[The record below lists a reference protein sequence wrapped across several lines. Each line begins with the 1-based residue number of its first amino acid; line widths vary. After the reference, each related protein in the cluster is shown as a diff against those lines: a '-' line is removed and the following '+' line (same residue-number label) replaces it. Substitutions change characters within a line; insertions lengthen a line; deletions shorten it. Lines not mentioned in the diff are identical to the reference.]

1 MISLLKPSCRF
12 TTLVVAPTNQLAVTA
27 ARAVADSP
35 GRIYNPL
42 YIYGGPGLGK
52 THLLMAIG
60 HSVLDI
66 DPSCTVE
73 YLSIEDFAS
82 AWPTAR
88 NAGQEEAYRRHYVD
102 AEVLLLDDIHLL
114 AYRRDLQLEI
124 LRVLDS
130 VLERNHQVVMAS
142 DRAPNRIDGLDER
155 LARRCAAGLVTD
167 VATPAP
173 ETRLE
178 VVRRRVQERGAVFH
192 PDILELLAGAGQ
204 SDLRQLLALV
214 DKFQEV
220 QRRTHL
226 PLTVEAARG
235 LLNDMGLAEATDP
248 AGGGQRLQFQPDE
261 FGTFLSDV
269 TTTVAGQ
276 LEAWRSRVAEA
287 ILRWE
292 GEGFRTRRLE
302 ALLQADLPADPN
314 AILESFTADVERLR
328 GLESEAQTVSP
339 DLVGSPLFR
348 DPDQVAAAAALVEHA
363 RQGRH
368 PLPAPSRM
376 WRLEDL
382 IEAPGNLDALS
393 AAWRVIDQP
402 GTRHN
407 PLAVVAP
414 SGCGKTHV
422 LHGIAN
428 KLAEAPNATIA
439 CLTASEFIA
448 DLEAAREANRLS
460 AWQSRY
466 RGVTGLLIDDI
477 HRWTDH
483 PPLGAEL
490 VELLDALLEA
500 RAQLVVTS
508 VVPMA
513 QLGLDRGIM
522 DRLQGGLVVALAPP
536 DRAIRSRVVER
547 LLAAKLSLVD
557 PELTSYLANRPAESV
572 RSLQGLVHRLLNNAE
587 VQGQT
592 PTVAF
597 ARELLEGTPQARPAR
612 EQRTRLS
619 GVVVP
624 VAGGLRSREKMVWH
638 WPDAGDRVVEEWI

>member
-60 HSVLDI
+60 HAVLDI
-66 DPSCTVE
+66 DPACTVE
-73 YLSIEDFAS
+73 YLSIEEFAS

-88 NAGQEEAYRRHYVD
+88 NAGEEAAYRRHYVEAD
-102 AEVLLLDDIHLL
+102 VLLLDDIHLL
-114 AYRRDLQLEI
+114 AYRRDLQLEV
-124 LRVLDS
+124 LRILDS
-130 VLERNHQVVMAS
+130 VLERNHQVAMAS

-167 VATPAP
+167 VAPPEP

-214 DKFQEV
+214 DKFHEV

-235 LLNDMGLAEATDP
+235 LLDDMGVAEATGPTGDDQS
-248 AGGGQRLQFQPDE
+248 ADE

-276 LEAWRSRVAEA
+276 LETWRSRVAEA

-328 GLESEAQTVSP
+328 DLETEAQSVSP

-368 PLPAPSRM
+368 PLPAPSRL

-382 IEAPGNLDALS
+382 VEAPGNLDALRS
-393 AAWRVIDQP
+393 AWRVVERP

-407 PLAVVAP
+407 PLVVVAP
-414 SGCGKTHV
+414 SGCGKTHL

-428 KLAEAPNATIA
+428 KLVDAPHATIA
-439 CLTASEFIA
+439 CLTAGDFIA
-448 DLEAAREANRLS
+448 GFEAARAANQLP
-460 AWQSRY
+460 AWQSRF

-477 HRWTDH
+477 HRWADR
-483 PPLGAEL
+483 PPPGAEL
-490 VELLDALLEA
+490 VALLDALLEA
-500 RAQLVVTS
+500 RAQLVITS
-508 VVPMA
+508 VVPLP
-513 QLGLDRGIM
+513 QLQLDRGIV
-522 DRLQGGLVVALAPP
+522 DRLGGGLVVTLAPP
-536 DRAIRSRVVER
+536 DRGIRARVVER

-557 PELTSYLANRPAESV
+557 PELTSYLANRPADSV

-587 VQGQT
+587 VQGKT

-597 ARELLEGTPQARPAR
+597 ARELLEGMPQAPPKR
-612 EQRTRLS
+612 EQRVRLS

-624 VAGGLRSREKMVWH
+624 VAGGLRSREKMVWY
-638 WPDAGDRVVEEWI
+638 WPDAGDRVVEEWS